1 MSYFEAKLSL
11 TPSPSLRKSDIRDL
25 DTKIDF
31 KFSKVLCNY
40 WGTNEVISDTR
51 VVRSCNYFQGSNK
64 ESRNMN

>member
-40 WGTNEVISDTR
+40 NSLV
-51 VVRSCNYFQGSNK
+51 YFSG
-64 ESRNMN
+64 ELMR